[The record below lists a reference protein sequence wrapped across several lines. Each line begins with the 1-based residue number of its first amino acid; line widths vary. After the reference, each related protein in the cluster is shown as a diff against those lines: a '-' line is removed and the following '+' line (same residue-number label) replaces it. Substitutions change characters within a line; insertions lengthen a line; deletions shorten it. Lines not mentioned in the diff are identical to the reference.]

1 MNAGDEITRLS
12 WADELAQVLRDQ
24 SYGVVDQ
31 DLTWVE
37 SLQQVRAWLGD
48 TRPYTGQHKR
58 PWEAALADFRHA
70 TSQLG
75 DEVRQGLAPHLP
87 ELLNVL
93 STLPA
98 DDARD
103 RAVRAAGLVD
113 EILETADAGRL
124 LPLAW
129 RDLVTA
135 VRTNTPFQE
144 VRAQGRLL
152 ATLLH
157 RSARDVE
164 RLCRQMAGVLRD
176 QLVDVRRAQ
185 LRLGD
190 IAVVEPLRDIVEAS
204 AGLSPR
210 DRADLCLRLLAAA
223 PVAAHHVVW
232 HAFGRAGISR
242 MVEEFGPVTF
252 FNAEWL
258 RGNLTHD
265 GPFRSSLPAETTNP
279 DGFFPAELLPEEKD
293 VVVARVDLG
302 VGARADAPSDSRL
315 MVQSLILASAF
326 PEDRHGWQLYEG
338 YIHAVD
344 DHCSWA
350 ALRPAEEDI
359 ENQLPYGPL
368 DITAARLSEMAPRIA
383 PHLVKPDAAMSE
395 VIDAIG
401 WWKASGTQ
409 PPHASVLLDV
419 RILELLA
426 ARVDAT
432 AWHRYLGEYHK
443 DAWIR
448 ERTASDLV
456 HLVWHARDDVR
467 SLGPK
472 TAEAVIALHDSLV
485 QYRRWSYR
493 TDVTRAIAALPAL
506 AAAFPS
512 HTLQRRHTQDM
523 AHRVSDPDGRRAWYT
538 ELEERWSRAVNRLT
552 SVRNALAH
560 GGPAT
565 ASAAANV
572 APMAHQLAGE
582 ALHASLTAL
591 LDGKHPY
598 DGHLR
603 RRDRAAE
610 WAQRWRSETP
620 PHEAWPRNPAGGQR
634 P

>member
-1 MNAGDEITRLS
+1 MDVGDKITRLS
-12 WADELAQVLRDQ
+12 WADELAQVLRDR

-31 DLTWVE
+31 DLAWVE
-37 SLQQVRAWLGD
+37 ALQQVRAWLGD

-58 PWEAALADFRHA
+58 PWTAALTDFRHA
-70 TSQLG
+70 TDRLG
-75 DEVRQGLAPHLP
+75 DKVRQELAPHLP
-87 ELLNVL
+87 ELLSVL

-98 DDARD
+98 GDARC
-103 RAVRAAGLVD
+103 RAVRAACLVD
-113 EILETADAGRL
+113 EILETVDAGRL
-124 LPLAW
+124 LPPAW
-129 RDLVTA
+129 KDLVAA
-135 VRTNTPFQE
+135 VRENAPFQE
-144 VRAQGRLL
+144 VRSLGSLL

-157 RSARDVE
+157 RSDRDVE
-164 RLCRQMAGVLRD
+164 RLCRWMAGVLRD

-190 IAVVEPLRDIVEAS
+190 IAVVEPLRDIAGAS
-204 AGLSPR
+204 AGLCPK
-210 DRADLCLRLLAAA
+210 DRADLCLRLLVAP

-252 FNAEWL
+252 FDGEWL
-258 RGNLTHD
+258 RSNLTHD
-265 GPFRSSLPAETTNP
+265 GPFRSSLPAETTSP
-279 DGFFPAELLPEEKD
+279 DAFFPAEMLPEGKD

-315 MVQSLILASAF
+315 LVQSLILAAAF

-344 DHCSWA
+344 DQCGWEV
-350 ALRPAEEDI
+350 LRLAEEDI
-359 ENQLPYGPL
+359 ENQMPYGPL
-368 DITAARLSEMAPRIA
+368 AITAARLSEMAPRIA
-383 PHLVKPDAAMSE
+383 PHLVKPGVAMSE
-395 VIDAIG
+395 VIEAIG

-426 ARVDAT
+426 ARVDGT
-432 AWHRYLGEYHK
+432 AWHRYLTEYHK

-448 ERTASDLV
+448 DRTAADLV

-485 QYRRWSYR
+485 QHQRWGFR
-493 TDVTRAIAALPAL
+493 TDVTQAITALPAL
-506 AAAFPS
+506 AAAYAP
-512 HTLQRRHTQDM
+512 HTLQRRRTQDM
-523 AHRVSDPDGRRAWYT
+523 AHRVSVPDGRRAWYT
-538 ELEERWSRAVNRLT
+538 ELEGRWSRAVNRLT

-572 APMAHQLAGE
+572 APMVHRLAGE

-610 WAQRWRSETP
+610 WAQRWLSETP
-620 PHEAWPRNPAGGQR
+620 PQEAWSQNPSGGHK